1 MEPPNGGWGWLVAL
15 AVFLESGLI
24 FGVIRSF
31 RVFFMEFV
39 GHFGELAGRV
49 FWVTSIT
56 IAILLF
62 ASEYRLSGLLPPRFN
77 QSVSS
82 LTWRGGCCSPTGPTG
97 IPLLP
102 LAGPV
107 GTALSTQYGTRPMV
121 MAGGVLSGLGMLLA
135 SFATSLTYLYLNIGL
150 LSGRLCG
157 MLVFAPSVAMLARYF
172 KRCRAL
178 ATAVA
183 FSAPGLSSLAFSP
196 LFQFLV
202 DSYGW
207 RGGLMIVAGLTFH
220 LVACGALLCPLALAE
235 NLALAPAPQR
245 SWLAKLSSLF
255 GLALLTSRPFLTFA
269 VAGLLMNLGY
279 LVPFA
284 HLVPHACEIGFDE
297 YQAACLVS
305 VMGATNPG
313 GRLVAGWL
321 DARRTFRLLHTLTL
335 WTLLMGITLLLV
347 PFRHI
352 CLILMGID
360 ICYGFLAGV
369 IIPLKFSSL
378 VEIVGTG
385 RISEATGL
393 VNLME
398 SFGALAG
405 PPLSG
410 FLRDM
415 TRSYTVSFIA
425 SGTFLM
431 AGGLVFFM
439 VPNFCSCSTASPPKQ
454 SGDPEDAGNLTHQNG
469 DHPCTREPRALTS
482 GNGPGQVSPLKSGQ

>member
-1 MEPPNGGWGWLVAL
+1 MERPVLSEPPDGGWGWLVAL

-31 RVFFMEFV
+31 GVFFVEFV
-39 GHFGELAGRV
+39 GHFGEPAGRV
-49 FWVTSIT
+49 SWVTSIT

-62 ASEYRLSGLLPPRFN
+62 AS
-77 QSVSS
+77 
-82 LTWRGGCCSPTGPTG
+82 
-97 IPLLP
+97 
-102 LAGPV
+102 PV
-107 GTALSTQYGTRPMV
+107 GTALSTQYGTRPVV
-121 MAGGVLSGLGMLLA
+121 MAGGILLGLGMFLA
-135 SFATSLTYLYLNIGL
+135 SFATSLTHLYLSIGL
-150 LSGRLCG
+150 LSGFG
-157 MLVFAPSVAMLARYF
+157 GALVFAPSVAMLARYF
-172 KRCRAL
+172 KRRRAL
-178 ATAVA
+178 AIAVA

-220 LVACGALLCPLALAE
+220 LVACGTLLRPLALAE
-235 NLALAPAPQR
+235 DLALAPAPQR

-255 GLALLTSRPFLTFA
+255 GLALLASRPFLTFA

-284 HLVPHACEIGFDE
+284 HLVPHAREIGFDE

-305 VMGATNPG
+305 VMGATDLC

-321 DARRTFRLLHTLTL
+321 DARRAFRLLHILTL
-335 WTLLMGITLLLV
+335 WILLTGVTLLLV
-347 PFRHI
+347 PFGHTYP
-352 CLILMGID
+352 ILMGID
-360 ICYGFLAGV
+360 ICYGFLAGAV
-369 IIPLKFSSL
+369 IPLKFSSL
-378 VEIVGTG
+378 VEIVRNG

-393 VNLME
+393 INLLE

-410 FLRDM
+410 FLRDV
-415 TRSYTVSFIA
+415 TGSYTVSFIA

-431 AGGLVFFM
+431 AGGLVLFT
-439 VPNFCSCSTASPPKQ
+439 VPNFCSRSTTSPLSQ

-469 DHPCTREPRALTS
+469 DHPCTREPWALSS
-482 GNGPGQVSPLKSGQ
+482 GNGPEQLSPLKSGQ